1 MYAIKWI
8 CIYCGFKATKEDVWL
23 KDSSSDLN
31 VGDSIINDLVEIL
44 CDKMGEVVLA
54 KNLRHTSTQIM

>member
-1 MYAIKWI
+1 M
-8 CIYCGFKATKEDVWL
+8 WL

-54 KNLRHTSTQIM
+54 KNLRHTSTQSM